1 MMDSK
6 QRQADFYYCE
16 EIIKKQSKS
25 FYYAFS
31 KLPLDK
37 ANAVYAIYAFC
48 RIADDCADSDHSTT
62 EKLRALNQ
70 LKKEL
75 DLFSNQAE
83 MDKPLW
89 RALRHVFNEYS
100 MDIKPFYDQLT
111 GQSMDIAFTIPETM
125 QELESYSYYVAGSVG
140 LMLLPVISSKSPADL
155 RSSVIDLGVAM
166 QITNILRD
174 VGEDFYE
181 KNRIYLPK
189 EELRHFQYTQYDLQ
203 NGNINMNFI
212 KLWERLAV
220 RAEFLYDNFL
230 RNIDMFDTD
239 SRLPVFLSAQVYR
252 GILNAVRENDYQCL
266 FERNYVTQEK
276 IAEIHA
282 VINSYQ

>member
-1 MMDSK
+1 MESK
-6 QRQADFYYCE
+6 QRKEDFYYCE

-31 KLPLDK
+31 KLPPDK

-48 RIADDCADSDHSTT
+48 RIADDCADGDHSTT
-62 EKLRALNQ
+62 EKIRALNQ

-89 RALRHVFNEYS
+89 RALRHVFNEFS

-140 LMLLPVISSKSPADL
+140 LMLLPVISSDSPADL
-155 RSSVIDLGVAM
+155 RSPVIDLGIAM

-189 EELRHFQYTQYDLQ
+189 AELSHFHYTQTDLY
-203 NGNINMNFI
+203 NGEINMNFI

-230 RNIDMFDTD
+230 RDIDKFDTD

-266 FERNYVTQEK
+266 SQRNYVTKEK

-282 VINSYQ
+282 VINSCH